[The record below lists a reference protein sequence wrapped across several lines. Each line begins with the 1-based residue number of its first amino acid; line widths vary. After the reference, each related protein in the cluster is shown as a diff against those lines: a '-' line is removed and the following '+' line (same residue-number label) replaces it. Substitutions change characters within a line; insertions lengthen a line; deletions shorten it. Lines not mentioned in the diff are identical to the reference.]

1 MLPLG
6 GIHGKSIQYL
16 AVMFLTTVWTY
27 NLKYLNEK
35 KKNLGTYNIDKSP
48 KNYAEYTKK
57 TKKECIPYD
66 SIHIKL

>member
-1 MLPLG
+1 
-6 GIHGKSIQYL
+6 
-16 AVMFLTTVWTY
+16 MFLTTVWTY

-35 KKNLGTYNIDKSP
+35 KKKNLGTYNIDNSL

-66 SIHIKL
+66 SVHIKL